1 MISRLYPDKTI
12 EDDCC
17 VDEQSWF
24 VRPPEQFEE
33 QWNVGNDLCLGTRF
47 SEKGVIFA
55 LHQFYSDEDREV
67 VLGVPNNG
75 KLNSGSFNLQC
86 GSV

>member
-55 LHQFYSDEDREV
+55 LHQFIQMKT
-67 VLGVPNNG
+67 G
-75 KLNSGSFNLQC
+75 KLFW
-86 GSV
+86 VFRTTDI